1 MEEVMRQLG
10 EGLTRCGTLAV
21 ALFVGVAW
29 LVSPPAVSG
38 QDLDGAQRQRMYY
51 QTKPAV
57 VYIQWMAE
65 AVVQIGDRAFQVQD
79 GGGGSGYIVSPD
91 GYLLTNGHAVEGY
104 HESQDNALK
113 VNMIVQALQQAGALN
128 GVPEEAHGA
137 VIVAYLPRQIRNALS
152 LPEPLLRQADQV
164 ARSARITPVTLAQGP
179 VKRLAVVLQ
188 NGRSY
193 PAEVKEYS
201 PPISSAPGKT
211 ESLFATVVSG
221 RDVAVLKIAARD
233 LPTVS
238 LGDSDVISLGGTV
251 HAAGYPGAVFSHES
265 LGRETILE
273 ASFTRGEV
281 SSLKVDVQG
290 SPLLQHTAAIT
301 WGNSGGPLFND
312 RGEVV
317 GMNTMIS
324 IAQGQ
329 AIHGFGFAVPVN
341 VVREFLR
348 SAGADVTQRSLFD
361 RAWSRALDNFFQGN
375 HQAAISEFDMAM
387 RLMPDLPDAD
397 RLRRA
402 AISGEDVMR
411 LEMAN
416 QPPPPAEPEVAPPPV
431 VQEIPQGENGSG
443 PSAPWILAGLALLS
457 LVLVPTGV
465 VMRRRALAG
474 GAPGGRLPAVPSA
487 LPKSERAL
495 GHLVVRSGPLKGNRF
510 PVPVNGITIGR
521 DPSKCQLVLGD
532 AAVSREH
539 ALVAPNGQTGHI
551 TVRTLSGT
559 NEVFVNDR
567 PITETQLRSGDLIK
581 VGSAVITFEQV

>member
-1 MEEVMRQLG
+1 MEEAMRQLG
-10 EGLTRCGTLAV
+10 IRLSGAGTLAA
-21 ALFVGVAW
+21 ALVVGAAA
-29 LVSPPAVSG
+29 LASPTAASA
-38 QDLDGAQRQRMYY
+38 QDLDSSQRQRMYY

-57 VYIQWMAE
+57 VYIEWTAQ
-65 AVVQIGDRAFQVQD
+65 AVIHVGDRAVQVRD

-91 GYLLTNGHAVEGY
+91 GYLVTNGHVVEGY
-104 HESQDNALK
+104 HQSQDNALK
-113 VNMIVQALQQAGALN
+113 VNMIVQALQQAGALSS
-128 GVPEEAHGA
+128 VPENMRGA
-137 VIVAYLPRQIRNALS
+137 VIVAHLPRQIRNSLA
-152 LPEPLLRQADQV
+152 LPEALLRQADAV
-164 ARSARITPVTLAQGP
+164 ARQAGITPVTVAQGP
-179 VKRLAVVLQ
+179 TKRLVVVLQ

-238 LGDSDVISLGGTV
+238 LGDSEAISLGGTV
-251 HAAGYPGAVFSHES
+251 HAAGYPGAVFDHES
-265 LGRETILE
+265 LGRETTLE

-348 SAGADVTQRSLFD
+348 SAGADVAQRSLFD
-361 RAWSRALDNFFQGN
+361 RSWSRALDNYFQGN
-375 HQAAISEFDMAM
+375 HQAAIAEFDMAM

-402 AISGEDVMR
+402 AISGEDILR
-411 LEMAN
+411 LEVAS
-416 QPPPPAEPEVAPPPV
+416 QPPPEVRAEPMAPPV
-431 VQEIPQGENGSG
+431 EEIVQDDGASG
-443 PSAPWILAGLALLS
+443 TSTPWILGGLVLLS
-457 LVLVPTGV
+457 LILVPTGV
-465 VMRRRALAG
+465 VMRRRAAAG
-474 GAPGGRLPAVPSA
+474 TTAAGRLQAAPSS
-487 LPKSERAL
+487 LRLGENAL
-495 GHLVVRSGPLKGNRF
+495 GHLTVRSGSLKGNRF
-510 PVPVNGITIGR
+510 PVPARGITIGR

-539 ALVAPNGQTGHI
+539 AIVAPNGQNATV
-551 TVRTLSGT
+551 TVRNLSGT
-559 NEVFVNDR
+559 NEIYVNDQPVR
-567 PITETQLRSGDLIK
+567 EITLNSGDMIK